1 MKVKQLAD
9 RNTVN
14 IDTVRYYTRIGLLN
28 PKKNPT
34 NGYKEYSA
42 LDEQRLQFILQAKS
56 LGFSLQ
62 DIETFIKE
70 SQLGHSPCP
79 MVREIL
85 HERIQETQEKIAQM
99 QQNCQQMQA
108 ALASWQALPDC
119 TPTGNHVCHLIEGL
133 TERGDTDE

>member
-42 LDEQRLQFILQAKS
+42 FDEQRLQFILQAKS

-85 HERIQETQEKIAQM
+85 HERIQETQEKIAKM